1 MPIMEKIAPEVRH
14 IARRLVQHG
23 FDALVVGGAVR
34 DLLLGREPKDYDIAT
49 SARPEEVKE
58 IFGRSARIIGRRF
71 RLTHVYRG
79 RTFYEVSTF
88 RREPTAEERK
98 GRVDDDGIMLWRDNA
113 YGTLEQDAHRRDFT
127 VNALYFDPV
136 GDRGVIDLIGG
147 VPDLEARIVR
157 SIGPTEVRMAED
169 PVRMLRACKLVGQY
183 GFRLAPEVEEAIGH
197 LAPQLRMCSP
207 ARLFEEILKILAKPW
222 SAPTFRTLHEYELT
236 PAMWPGLAAVWEG
249 RHGAELRRLLAARD
263 ARVAAGGYS
272 KSRTLALATLAF
284 PAVAAELK
292 GAPEAVLWER
302 RPGLERPCRAA
313 IQRFFTPF
321 RVPRYLSARAR
332 DLILLLPRFF
342 DGRRRARVL
351 EHPEYKYS
359 RELFS
364 LLCEV
369 RQWDEDLLQA
379 WPPPRSAPRPPER
392 RRRARRRPRTAG
404 KTGE

>member
-1 MPIMEKIAPEVRH
+1 MEKIAPEVRH

-71 RLTHVYRG
+71 RLVHVYRG
-79 RTFYEVSTF
+79 HTFYEVSTF
-88 RREPTAEERK
+88 RREPTTEERK
-98 GRVDDDGIMLWRDNA
+98 GRVDDDGVMLWRDNA

-127 VNALYFDPV
+127 VNALYYDPV
-136 GDRGVIDLIGG
+136 GDRGVIDLTGG
-147 VPDLEARIVR
+147 VADLEARIVR

-197 LAPQLRMCSP
+197 LAPQLRLCSP

-222 SAPTFRTLHEYELT
+222 SASTFQTLHEYELT
-236 PAMWPGLAAVWEG
+236 PAMWPGLAEMWDG
-249 RHGAELRRLLAARD
+249 PRGPELRRLLAARD

-284 PAVAAELK
+284 SAVEAELK
-292 GAPEAVLWER
+292 GPSDTVLWER
-302 RPGLERPCRAA
+302 RPGLEKPCRAA
-313 IQRFFTPF
+313 IQRFFAPF

-342 DGRRRARVL
+342 DGRRRGRVL

-369 RQWDEDLLQA
+369 RRWDGDLLEG
-379 WPPPRSAPRPPER
+379 WPPPHSPPGASGR
-392 RRRARRRPRTAG
+392 RRNRRRFTRTTG
-404 KTGE
+404 KASG